1 MQSRLS
7 ARARRGRSPIFISR
21 ARAAPAPPISAQW
34 RWRHV
39 LVMAETMKQRE
50 NNGVLKDSGEMSS
63 YGDCVCATLKLLAQ
77 FGEEVCWA
85 PEPRASPFLL
95 AVG

>member
-7 ARARRGRSPIFISR
+7 ARARRGRGRLFVSR
-21 ARAAPAPPISAQW
+21 TLAGPAPPISAQW

-39 LVMAETMKQRE
+39 SIMAETMKQRE
-50 NNGVLKDSGEMSS
+50 NNGVLKDSGETSS
-63 YGDCVCATLKLLAQ
+63 YGDCVCAMLKLLAQ

-85 PEPRASPFLL
+85 PEPQASPFLL
-95 AVG
+95 AIG

>member
-7 ARARRGRSPIFISR
+7 ARARRGRSLLFISR
-21 ARAAPAPPISAQW
+21 ALALPAPPISAQW
-34 RWRHV
+34 RWRHGS
-39 LVMAETMKQRE
+39 VMAETMKQGE

-63 YGDCVCATLKLLAQ
+63 YGDCVCAMLKLLAQ

-85 PEPRASPFLL
+85 PEPQTSRFLL